1 MTLPSREDFYRLGSS
16 LLRPDAAREREA
28 REVVGRTRSAREAWE
43 RLSARG
49 LIPDRWVDD
58 EGMRHVAEP
67 FRQTEDGFGH
77 GRAAKPAPSPSCV
90 EAAVTL
96 ASDAEGVEAAG
107 QFGKEWYWRMRHTF
121 ISRWYDALR
130 GTLLETSWYWRM
142 RHTFISRPF
151 AGCLWRV
158 LPVTSPLWVRHVSSL
173 GPSLLVSSVGSALRA
188 CGADDRMA
196 WAIPEEEGLPQRVV
210 SAMRDVRASVRAAAE
225 GFNGAHGDG
234 AQVWGEASWS
244 AWRWYQLAPEPR
256 TSLRFPAPIIGVV
269 TNVIAGAVMFDRA
282 AGMGGRVLGSVGGV
296 GNPFFGRALLD
307 GHVSAEDDL
316 SSIDNPYAPILD
328 VFARGYVPGGF
339 HTDSSGTW
347 VVLMAAALD
356 PAKMPNAS
364 YGRRA

>member
-1 MTLPSREDFYRLGSS
+1 MTLPSRDDFYRLGSS

-77 GRAAKPAPSPSCV
+77 GRAARPATSPSCV

-121 ISRWYDALR
+121 ISR
-130 GTLLETSWYWRM
+130 
-142 RHTFISRPF
+142 PF

-158 LPVTSPLWVRHVSSL
+158 LPATSTLWVRHVSSL

-210 SAMRDVRASVRAAAE
+210 SAMRDVQASVRAAAE
-225 GFNGAHGDG
+225 GFNDAHDDG

-256 TSLRFPAPIIGVV
+256 ASLWFPAPIIGVV

-307 GHVSAEDDL
+307 GRVSAGDDL